1 MKYRC
6 IYAVE
11 FPDNSVYI
19 GLTYNFE
26 NRKKQHLTNS
36 KSTVYKKVK
45 DYPNTDLI
53 HRNGFYFVN
62 NPELTDAELDL
73 ISSLLIK

>member
-45 DYPNTDLI
+45 DYPNPLFKKLTEYIQLEI
-53 HRNGFYFVN
+53 NG
-62 NPELTDAELDL
+62 
-73 ISSLLIK
+73 